1 MTPEFDITMEGMK
14 TMAGWF
20 GSILAWRRAQTAE
33 KKHQAQTALTSLM
46 AAVTET
52 RQYLASVKRDPAN
65 HNGTTEDHLAQLW
78 TRAGIDM
85 TAVDGELA
93 IRYLKEADYWSD
105 SVGWSE
111 QQKDERLIQLDDVF
125 ELGTRALIPR

>member
-1 MTPEFDITMEGMK
+1 
-14 TMAGWF
+14 
-20 GSILAWRRAQTAE
+20 
-33 KKHQAQTALTSLM
+33 M

-65 HNGTTEDHLAQLW
+65 HNGATEDRLAQFW

-93 IRYLKEADYWSD
+93 IRYLKKADYWSD